1 MEQLKTAPLDALDCK
16 NRPQRSIRRTII
28 EDLNTLY
35 YFTQVVEHGGFAP
48 AGRALDMPK
57 SKLSR
62 RIAQLEE
69 RLGVRLIHRTS
80 RHCSLTEI
88 GQAYYQRCLAMR
100 VEAES
105 AAEVIER
112 NRSEP
117 QGLVRISCPTALLNS
132 WVGPMLTRYM
142 VKYPRVELF
151 IESTNRRVD
160 LLHEGFDIA
169 LRVRFPPLENTDMVM
184 KVLSNSTQCLVGSP
198 VYREGLSS
206 PASPADL
213 NGLPSVHWGSAQR
226 EYQWE
231 LFGPDGTRALIRHAP
246 RMVTD
251 DLLALRHA
259 VLAGIGI
266 AHLPTVVVREDLA
279 AGRLVELVP
288 GWTPKCGIVHAI
300 FASRRGLLPS
310 VRTLI
315 DFLAE
320 EFSQSDMA

>member
-1 MEQLKTAPLDALDCK
+1 M
-16 NRPQRSIRRTII
+16 

-35 YFTQVVEHGGFAP
+35 YFTQVVEHQGFAA

-62 RIAQLEE
+62 RIAELEE
-69 RLGVRLIHRTS
+69 RLGVRLLHRSS

-105 AAEVIER
+105 AAELIER

-117 QGLVRISCPTALLNS
+117 QGVVRISCPTALLNS
-132 WVGPMLTRYM
+132 WVGPMLTRYLL
-142 VKYPRVELF
+142 KYPLVELF

-160 LLHEGFDIA
+160 LIHEGFDIA
-169 LRVRFPPLENTDMVM
+169 LRVRFPPLEDTDMVM
-184 KVLSNSTQCLVGSP
+184 KVLGNSTQSVVGSP
-198 VYREGLSS
+198 AFLPRLST

-213 NGLPSVHWGSAQR
+213 SGLPSLHWGAAQR

-231 LFGPDGTRALIRHAP
+231 LFGGVGSSALIRHSP

-259 VLAGIGI
+259 AVAGIGI
-266 AHLPTVVVREDLA
+266 VHLPSVVVRDEIK
-279 AGRLVELVP
+279 AGQLVELVP
-288 GWTPKCGIVHAI
+288 GWAPRSGVIHAI
-300 FASRRGLLPS
+300 FPSRRGLLPS
-310 VRTLI
+310 VRSLI
-315 DFLAE
+315 DFLGE
-320 EFSQSDMA
+320 EFSRSDIA

>member
-1 MEQLKTAPLDALDCK
+1 MV
-16 NRPQRSIRRTII
+16 

-35 YFTQVVEHGGFAP
+35 YFTQVVEHHGFAA

-62 RIAQLEE
+62 RIAELEE
-69 RLGVRLIHRTS
+69 RLGVRLLHRTS

-105 AAEVIER
+105 AAELIER

-117 QGLVRISCPTALLNS
+117 QGLVRVSCPTALLNS

-142 VKYPRVELF
+142 LKYPLVELF

-160 LLHEGFDIA
+160 LIHEGFDIA

-184 KVLSNSTQCLVGSP
+184 KVLGNSTQSVVGSP
-198 VYREGLSS
+198 AFVSRLST

-213 NGLPSVHWGSAQR
+213 SGLPSLHWGAAQR

-231 LFGPDGTRALIRHAP
+231 LFGADGSTAMIRHAP

-259 VLAGIGI
+259 AVAGIGI
-266 AHLPTVVVREDLA
+266 VHLPSVVVRDEIA
-279 AGRLVELVP
+279 TGQLVELVP
-288 GWTPKCGIVHAI
+288 GWAPKSGVIHAI
-300 FASRRGLLPS
+300 FPSRRGLLPS

-315 DFLAE
+315 DFLGE
-320 EFSQSDMA
+320 EFSRSDIA

>member
-1 MEQLKTAPLDALDCK
+1 M
-16 NRPQRSIRRTII
+16 

-62 RIAQLEE
+62 RIAQLED
-69 RLGVRLIHRTS
+69 RLGVRLLNRSS
-80 RHCSLTEI
+80 RLCTLTEI
-88 GQAYYQRCLAMR
+88 GQEYYQRCLAMR

-117 QGLVRISCPTALLNS
+117 RGLVRLACPTTLLNS

-142 VKYPRVELF
+142 LAYPLVELF

-160 LLHEGFDIA
+160 LLHEGFDVA

-184 KVLSNSTQCLVGSP
+184 KVLGESTQCLVGRPDFLAQLPQGFAP
-198 VYREGLSS
+198 VELGR
-206 PASPADL
+206 
-213 NGLPSVHWGSAQR
+213 LPSLHWGGSQR

-231 LFGPDGTRALIRHAP
+231 LFGPDDGRLLIPHRP

-251 DLLALRHA
+251 DLLALRNG
-259 VLAGIGI
+259 VLAGVGI
-266 AHLPTVVVREDLA
+266 AHVPRVAVRDDLA
-279 AGRLVELVP
+279 NGTLVEMLP
-288 GWTPKCGIVHAI
+288 GWAPKCGIVHAV
-300 FASRRGLLPS
+300 FPSRRGLLPS
-310 VRTLI
+310 VRTLL

-320 EFSQSDMA
+320 EFRQSDMA

>member
-1 MEQLKTAPLDALDCK
+1 M
-16 NRPQRSIRRTII
+16 

-35 YFTQVVEHGGFAP
+35 YFTQVVEHQGFAA

-62 RIAQLEE
+62 RIAELEE
-69 RLGVRLIHRTS
+69 RLGVRLLNRTS

-105 AAEVIER
+105 AAELIER

-117 QGLVRISCPTALLNS
+117 QGLVRISCPTALLNT
-132 WVGPMLTRYM
+132 WVGPMLTRYLR
-142 VKYPRVELF
+142 KYPLVELF

-160 LLHEGFDIA
+160 LIHEGFDVAI
-169 LRVRFPPLENTDMVM
+169 RVRFPPLENTDMVM
-184 KVLSNSTQCLVGSP
+184 KVLGNSTQCVVGSP
-198 VYREGLSS
+198 DFLPRLSS
-206 PASPADL
+206 PAAPADL
-213 NGLPSVHWGSAQR
+213 SGLPSLHWGGAQR

-231 LFGPDGTRALIRHAP
+231 LFGADGASALIRHTP

-259 VLAGIGI
+259 AIGGVGVV
-266 AHLPTVVVREDLA
+266 HLPSVVVRDALDS
-279 AGRLVELVP
+279 GQLVELVP
-288 GWTPKCGIVHAI
+288 GWAPKSGIVHAI
-300 FASRRGLLPS
+300 FPSRRGLLPS
-310 VRTLI
+310 VRTLL

-320 EFSQSDMA
+320 EFSHSDMA

>member
-1 MEQLKTAPLDALDCK
+1 M
-16 NRPQRSIRRTII
+16 

-48 AGRALDMPK
+48 AGRALDIPK

-69 RLGVRLIHRTS
+69 RLGVRLLHRTS
-80 RHCSLTEI
+80 RHLSLTEI
-88 GQAYYQRCLAMR
+88 GQEYYQRCVAMR
-100 VEAES
+100 VQAES

-112 NRSEP
+112 NRCEP
-117 QGLVRISCPTALLNS
+117 RGLVRLACPTTLLNS

-142 VKYPRVELF
+142 LKYPLVELF

-184 KVLSNSTQCLVGSP
+184 KVLGNSTQCLVGQPSLLG
-198 VYREGLSS
+198 RLAGDSS
-206 PASPADL
+206 PMSL
-213 NGLPSVHWGSAQR
+213 GHLPSLHWGGMQR
-226 EYQWE
+226 DYQWE
-231 LFGPDGTRALIRHAP
+231 LFNEEGERLLIPHRP

-251 DLLALRHA
+251 DLLALRNA
-259 VLAGIGI
+259 VLAGVGI
-266 AHLPTVVVREDLA
+266 AHMPRVAVREDLA
-279 AGRLVELVP
+279 AGTVVELLP
-288 GWTPKCGIVHAI
+288 GWWPKCGIVHAI
-300 FASRRGLLPS
+300 FPSRRGLLPS

-320 EFSQSDMA
+320 EFNSSDMA

>member
-1 MEQLKTAPLDALDCK
+1 M
-16 NRPQRSIRRTII
+16 

-35 YFTQVVEHGGFAP
+35 YFTQVVEHHGFAA

-62 RIAQLEE
+62 RIAELEE
-69 RLGVRLIHRTS
+69 RLGVRLLHRTS

-105 AAEVIER
+105 AAELIER

-117 QGLVRISCPTALLNS
+117 QGMVRISCPTALLNT

-142 VKYPRVELF
+142 LKYPLVEVF

-160 LLHEGFDIA
+160 LIHEGFDIA

-184 KVLSNSTQCLVGSP
+184 KVLGNSTQSVVGSP
-198 VYREGLSS
+198 AFLSRLS
-206 PASPADL
+206 TPASPADL
-213 NGLPSVHWGSAQR
+213 SGLPSLHWGAAQR

-231 LFGPDGTRALIRHAP
+231 LFGADGSTAMIRHAP

-259 VLAGIGI
+259 AVAGIGI
-266 AHLPTVVVREDLA
+266 VHLPSVVVRDEIA
-279 AGRLVELVP
+279 AGQLVELVP
-288 GWTPKCGIVHAI
+288 GWAPKSGVIHAI
-300 FASRRGLLPS
+300 FPSRRGLLPS

-315 DFLAE
+315 DFLGE
-320 EFSQSDMA
+320 EFSRSDIA

>member
-1 MEQLKTAPLDALDCK
+1 MV
-16 NRPQRSIRRTII
+16 

-35 YFTQVVEHGGFAP
+35 YFTQVVEHHGFAA

-62 RIAQLEE
+62 RIAELEE
-69 RLGVRLIHRTS
+69 RLGVRLLHRTS

-105 AAEVIER
+105 AAELIER

-132 WVGPMLTRYM
+132 WVGPMLTRYLL
-142 VKYPRVELF
+142 KYPLVELF

-160 LLHEGFDIA
+160 LIHEGFDIA

-184 KVLSNSTQCLVGSP
+184 KVLGNSTQSVVGSP
-198 VYREGLSS
+198 AFVERLST
-206 PASPADL
+206 PPSPADL
-213 NGLPSVHWGSAQR
+213 SGLPSLHWGAAQR

-231 LFGPDGTRALIRHAP
+231 LFGADGSSAMIRHTP

-259 VLAGIGI
+259 AVAGIGI
-266 AHLPTVVVREDLA
+266 VHLPSVVVRDEIA

-288 GWTPKCGIVHAI
+288 GWAPKSGVIHAI
-300 FASRRGLLPS
+300 FPSRRGLLPS

-315 DFLAE
+315 DFLGE
-320 EFSQSDMA
+320 EFSHSDIA

>member
-1 MEQLKTAPLDALDCK
+1 M
-16 NRPQRSIRRTII
+16 

-35 YFTQVVEHGGFAP
+35 YFTQVVEHHGFAA

-62 RIAQLEE
+62 RIAELEE
-69 RLGVRLIHRTS
+69 RLGVRLLHRTS

-105 AAEVIER
+105 AAELIER

-117 QGLVRISCPTALLNS
+117 QGMVRVSCPTALLNS

-142 VKYPRVELF
+142 LKYPLVELF

-160 LLHEGFDIA
+160 LIHEGFDVA

-184 KVLSNSTQCLVGSP
+184 KVLGNSTQSVVGSP
-198 VYREGLSS
+198 AFLARLST
-206 PASPADL
+206 PPSPADL
-213 NGLPSVHWGSAQR
+213 SGLPSLHWGAAQR

-231 LFGPDGTRALIRHAP
+231 LFGADGSTAMIRHAP

-259 VLAGIGI
+259 ALAGIGI
-266 AHLPTVVVREDLA
+266 VHLPSVVVRDEIA
-279 AGRLVELVP
+279 AGQLVELVP
-288 GWTPKCGIVHAI
+288 GWAPKSGVIHAI
-300 FASRRGLLPS
+300 FPSRRGLLPS

-315 DFLAE
+315 DFLGE
-320 EFSQSDMA
+320 EFSRSDIA

>member
-1 MEQLKTAPLDALDCK
+1 M
-16 NRPQRSIRRTII
+16 

-35 YFTQVVEHGGFAP
+35 YFTQVVEHHGFAA

-62 RIAQLEE
+62 RIAELEE
-69 RLGVRLIHRTS
+69 RLGVRLLHRTS

-105 AAEVIER
+105 AAELIER

-117 QGLVRISCPTALLNS
+117 QGLVRVSCPTALLNS

-142 VKYPRVELF
+142 LKYPLVELF

-160 LLHEGFDIA
+160 LIHEGFDIA

-184 KVLSNSTQCLVGSP
+184 KVLGNSTQSVVGSP
-198 VYREGLSS
+198 AFVSRLST

-213 NGLPSVHWGSAQR
+213 SGLPSLHWGAAQR

-231 LFGPDGTRALIRHAP
+231 LFGADGSTAMIRHAP

-259 VLAGIGI
+259 AVAGIGI
-266 AHLPTVVVREDLA
+266 VHLPSVVVRDEIA
-279 AGRLVELVP
+279 TGQLVELVP
-288 GWTPKCGIVHAI
+288 GWAPKSGVIHAI
-300 FASRRGLLPS
+300 FPSRRGLLPS

-315 DFLAE
+315 DFLGE
-320 EFSQSDMA
+320 EFSRSDIA

>member
-1 MEQLKTAPLDALDCK
+1 M
-16 NRPQRSIRRTII
+16 

-35 YFTQVVEHGGFAP
+35 YFTQVVEQGGFAA
-48 AGRALDMPK
+48 AGRALDIPK

-69 RLGVRLIHRTS
+69 RLGVRLLHRTS

-88 GQAYYQRCLAMR
+88 GQEYYQRCVAMR
-100 VEAES
+100 IEAEGAS
-105 AAEVIER
+105 EVIER
-112 NRSEP
+112 NRAEP
-117 QGLVRISCPTALLNS
+117 RGLVRLACPTTLLNS
-132 WVGPMLTRYM
+132 WVGPMLTRYLL
-142 VKYPRVELF
+142 KYPLVELF

-184 KVLSNSTQCLVGSP
+184 KVLANSTQCLVGSP
-198 VYREGLSS
+198 QLLERRAGDSS
-206 PASPADL
+206 PMGL
-213 NGLPSVHWGSAQR
+213 GQLPSLHWGGMQR

-231 LFGPDGTRALIRHAP
+231 LFNEEGERLLIPHKP

-251 DLLALRHA
+251 DLLALRNA
-259 VLAGIGI
+259 VLAGVGI
-266 AHLPTVVVREDLA
+266 AHLPRVAVREDLA
-279 AGRLVELVP
+279 AGRVVELLP
-288 GWTPKCGIVHAI
+288 GWSPKCGIVHAI
-300 FASRRGLLPS
+300 FPSRRGLLPS

-320 EFSQSDMA
+320 EFGESDMV

>member
-1 MEQLKTAPLDALDCK
+1 MV
-16 NRPQRSIRRTII
+16 

-35 YFTQVVEHGGFAP
+35 YFTQVVEHHGFAA

-62 RIAQLEE
+62 RIAELEE
-69 RLGVRLIHRTS
+69 RLGVRLLHRTS

-105 AAEVIER
+105 AAELIER

-117 QGLVRISCPTALLNS
+117 QGMVRVSCPTALLNS

-142 VKYPRVELF
+142 LKYPLVELF

-160 LLHEGFDIA
+160 LIHEGFDVA

-184 KVLSNSTQCLVGSP
+184 KVLGNSTQSVVGSP
-198 VYREGLSS
+198 AFLSRLS
-206 PASPADL
+206 TPPSPADL
-213 NGLPSVHWGSAQR
+213 SGLPSLHWGAAQR

-231 LFGPDGTRALIRHAP
+231 LFGADGSTAMIRHAP

-259 VLAGIGI
+259 ALAGIGI
-266 AHLPTVVVREDLA
+266 VHLPSVVVRDEIA
-279 AGRLVELVP
+279 AGQLVELVP
-288 GWTPKCGIVHAI
+288 GWAPKSGVIHAI
-300 FASRRGLLPS
+300 FPSRRGLLPS

-315 DFLAE
+315 DFLGE
-320 EFSQSDMA
+320 EFSRSDIA

>member
-1 MEQLKTAPLDALDCK
+1 M
-16 NRPQRSIRRTII
+16 

-35 YFTQVVEHGGFAP
+35 YFTQVVEHRGFAA

-62 RIAQLEE
+62 RISGLEE
-69 RLGVRLIHRTS
+69 RLGVRLINRTS

-100 VEAES
+100 VEAEA

-117 QGLVRISCPTALLNS
+117 QGIVRLSCPTALLNS
-132 WVGPMLTRYM
+132 WVGPMLSRYM
-142 VKYPRVELF
+142 LKYPLVEVH

-160 LLHEGFDIA
+160 VIHEGFDIA
-169 LRVRFPPLENTDMVM
+169 LRIRFPPLENTDLVM
-184 KVLSNSTQCLVGSP
+184 KVLGNSTQCLVGNPGFLERLSP
-198 VYREGLSS
+198 QPV
-206 PASPADL
+206 PADL
-213 NGLPSVHWGSAQR
+213 TGLPSLYWGSAQR

-231 LFGPDGTRALIRHAP
+231 LFGPQGASAVIRHHP

-251 DLLALRHA
+251 DLIALRHA
-259 VLAGIGI
+259 ACAGIGI
-266 AHLPTVVVREDLA
+266 AHLPSVVVREDIA
-279 AGRLVELVP
+279 AGRLVSLMP
-288 GWTPKCGIVHAI
+288 DWMPKAGIVHAI
-300 FASRRGLLPS
+300 FPSRRGLLPS

-320 EFSQSDMA
+320 EFSHSDMA

>member
-1 MEQLKTAPLDALDCK
+1 M
-16 NRPQRSIRRTII
+16 

-35 YFTQVVEHGGFAP
+35 YFTQVVEHGGFAA
-48 AGRALDMPK
+48 AGRVLDVPK

-142 VKYPRVELF
+142 IRYPCVELF

-160 LLHEGFDIA
+160 LIHEGFDIA
-169 LRVRFPPLENTDMVM
+169 LRVRFPPLEDTDMVM
-184 KVLSNSTQCLVGSP
+184 KVLGKSTQCLVGSP
-198 VYREGLSS
+198 IYRERLSS
-206 PASPADL
+206 PASLADL
-213 NGLPSVHWGSAQR
+213 NGLPSLHWGAAQR

-231 LFGPDGTRALIRHAP
+231 LSGPDGASALIRHAP

-251 DLLALRHA
+251 DLLVLRQAALS
-259 VLAGIGI
+259 GIGI
-266 AHLPTVVVREDLA
+266 VHLPHVLVRDDLA
-279 AGRLVELVP
+279 AGQLVELVP
-288 GWTPKCGIVHAI
+288 GWAPNCGIVHAI

>member
-1 MEQLKTAPLDALDCK
+1 M
-16 NRPQRSIRRTII
+16 

-62 RIAQLEE
+62 RIAELEE
-69 RLGVRLIHRTS
+69 RLGVRLLHRTS

-105 AAEVIER
+105 AAELIER

-142 VKYPRVELF
+142 LKYPRVELF

-160 LLHEGFDIA
+160 LIHEGFDIA

-184 KVLSNSTQCLVGSP
+184 KVLGNSTQCLVGSP
-198 VYREGLSS
+198 SFAERLSS

-213 NGLPSVHWGSAQR
+213 SGLPSLHWGAAQR

-231 LFGPDGTRALIRHAP
+231 LFGPDDASALIRHTP

-259 VLAGIGI
+259 AVAGIGVV
-266 AHLPTVVVREDLA
+266 HLPSVVVRDDVA
-279 AGRLVELVP
+279 AGKLVDLVP
-288 GWTPKCGIVHAI
+288 GWAPKCGIIHAI
-300 FASRRGLLPS
+300 FPSRRGLLPS
-310 VRTLI
+310 VRALI
-315 DFLAE
+315 DFLGE
-320 EFSQSDMA
+320 EFNHADIA

>member
-1 MEQLKTAPLDALDCK
+1 MV
-16 NRPQRSIRRTII
+16 

-35 YFTQVVEHGGFAP
+35 YFTQVVEHHGFAA

-62 RIAQLEE
+62 RIAELEE
-69 RLGVRLIHRTS
+69 RLGVRLLHRTS

-105 AAEVIER
+105 AAELIER

-117 QGLVRISCPTALLNS
+117 QGLVRVSCPTALLNS

-142 VKYPRVELF
+142 LKYPLVELF

-160 LLHEGFDIA
+160 LIHEGFDIA

-184 KVLSNSTQCLVGSP
+184 KVLGNSTQSVVGSP
-198 VYREGLSS
+198 VFLSRLS
-206 PASPADL
+206 TPASPADL
-213 NGLPSVHWGSAQR
+213 SGLPSLHWGAAQR

-231 LFGPDGTRALIRHAP
+231 LFGADGSTAMIRHAP

-259 VLAGIGI
+259 AVAGIGI
-266 AHLPTVVVREDLA
+266 VHLPSVVVRDAVA
-279 AGRLVELVP
+279 AGQLVELVP
-288 GWTPKCGIVHAI
+288 GWAPKSGVIHAI
-300 FASRRGLLPS
+300 FPSRRGLLPS

-315 DFLAE
+315 DFLGE
-320 EFSQSDMA
+320 EFSRSDIA

>member
-1 MEQLKTAPLDALDCK
+1 
-16 NRPQRSIRRTII
+16 
-28 EDLNTLY
+28 
-35 YFTQVVEHGGFAP
+35 
-48 AGRALDMPK
+48 MPK

-69 RLGVRLIHRTS
+69 RLGVRLLHRTS
-80 RHCSLTEI
+80 RHCTLTEI

-142 VKYPRVELF
+142 LKYPRVELF

-160 LLHEGFDIA
+160 LIHEGFDIA

-198 VYREGLSS
+198 AFLERLSS

-213 NGLPSVHWGSAQR
+213 NGLPSVHWGAAQR

-231 LFGPDGTRALIRHAP
+231 LFGPDGARALIRHAP

-266 AHLPTVVVREDLA
+266 AHLPTVVVREDIA

-320 EFSQSDMA
+320 EFSHSDMA

>member
-1 MEQLKTAPLDALDCK
+1 MV
-16 NRPQRSIRRTII
+16 

-35 YFTQVVEHGGFAP
+35 YFTQVVEHHGFAA

-62 RIAQLEE
+62 RIAELEE
-69 RLGVRLIHRTS
+69 RLGVRLLHRTN

-105 AAEVIER
+105 AAELIER

-117 QGLVRISCPTALLNS
+117 QGMVRISCPTALLNT

-142 VKYPRVELF
+142 LKYPLVQVF

-160 LLHEGFDIA
+160 LIHEGFDIA

-184 KVLSNSTQCLVGSP
+184 KVLGNSTQSVVGSP
-198 VYREGLSS
+198 AFLSRLS
-206 PASPADL
+206 TPASPADL
-213 NGLPSVHWGSAQR
+213 SGLPSLHWGAAQR

-231 LFGPDGTRALIRHAP
+231 LFGVDGSTAMIRHAP

-259 VLAGIGI
+259 AVAGIGI
-266 AHLPTVVVREDLA
+266 VHLPSVVVRDEIA
-279 AGRLVELVP
+279 AGQLVELVP
-288 GWTPKCGIVHAI
+288 GWAPKSGVIHAI
-300 FASRRGLLPS
+300 FPSRRGLLPS

-315 DFLAE
+315 DFLGE
-320 EFSQSDMA
+320 EFSRSDIA

>member
-1 MEQLKTAPLDALDCK
+1 M
-16 NRPQRSIRRTII
+16 
-28 EDLNTLY
+28 NTLY
-35 YFTQVVEHGGFAP
+35 YFTQVVEHGGFAA

-69 RLGVRLIHRTS
+69 RLGVRLIHRSS

-117 QGLVRISCPTALLNS
+117 LGLVRISCPTALLNS

-142 VKYPRVELF
+142 IRYPRVELF
-151 IESTNRRVD
+151 VESTNRRVD
-160 LLHEGFDIA
+160 LIHEGFDIA

-184 KVLSNSTQCLVGSP
+184 KVLGKSTQCLVGSP
-198 VYREGLSS
+198 MYRERLSF

-213 NGLPSVHWGSAQR
+213 NGLPSLHWGAAQR

-231 LFGPDGTRALIRHAP
+231 LSGPDGASALIRHAP

-251 DLLALRHA
+251 DLLALRQA
-259 VLAGIGI
+259 ALAGIGI
-266 AHLPTVVVREDLA
+266 AHLPHVLVRDDLA
-279 AGRLVELVP
+279 AGRLVELIP
-288 GWTPKCGIVHAI
+288 GWAPNYGIVHAI

-320 EFSQSDMA
+320 EFSRSDMA

>member
-1 MEQLKTAPLDALDCK
+1 MV
-16 NRPQRSIRRTII
+16 

-35 YFTQVVEHGGFAP
+35 YFTQVVEHRGFAA
-48 AGRALDMPK
+48 AGRALDIPK

-62 RIAQLEE
+62 RISQLEE

-88 GQAYYQRCLAMR
+88 GQEYYQRCLAMR
-100 VEAES
+100 VEAEG

-117 QGLVRISCPTALLNS
+117 QGVVRISCPVALLNS

-142 VKYPRVELF
+142 LKYPLVELF

-169 LRVRFPPLENTDMVM
+169 LRVRFPPLESSDLVM
-184 KVLSNSTQCLVGSP
+184 KVLGNSTQCLVGHP
-198 VYREGLSS
+198 DFLARLSN

-213 NGLPSVHWGSAQR
+213 SGLPSLHWGAAQR
-226 EYQWE
+226 EYHWE
-231 LFGPDGTRALIRHAP
+231 LFGPNDALAQIRHQP

-251 DLLALRHA
+251 DLIALRHA
-259 VLAGIGI
+259 AVAGIGI
-266 AHLPTVVVREDLA
+266 VHLPSVVVRDDIA
-279 AGRLVELVP
+279 AGRLVQLVP
-288 GWTPKCGIVHAI
+288 DWTPKCGIVHAI
-300 FASRRGLLPS
+300 FPSRRGLLPS
-310 VRTLI
+310 VRTLL
-315 DFLAE
+315 DFLGE
-320 EFSQSDMA
+320 EFDRSDMT